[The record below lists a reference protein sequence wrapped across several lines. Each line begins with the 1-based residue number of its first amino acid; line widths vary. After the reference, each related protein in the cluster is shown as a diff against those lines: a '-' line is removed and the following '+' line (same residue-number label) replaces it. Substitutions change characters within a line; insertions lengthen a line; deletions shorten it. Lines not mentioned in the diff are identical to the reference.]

1 MQRAATIIGDAVV
14 SLISYQSAPFYT
26 AASIVPAKL
35 LYAFARPALFSLD
48 PEAAHN
54 LTLPALRR
62 AAALGLTS
70 LLGKPAADPRTVMGV
85 TFPNPVGLA
94 AGLDKDG
101 AYIDG
106 LAALGFGSIE
116 IGTVTPRAQPGN
128 PKPRM
133 FRLPAANAIINRMG
147 FNNGGVD
154 AFVANV
160 QASRFYQERQGV
172 LGLNIGKNA
181 DTPIERAAEDY
192 LHCLAKVYP
201 YASYVTVN
209 ISSPNTKNLRQLQG
223 ASELDAL
230 LSRLKETQQRLADL
244 HKRYVPLALK
254 IAPDIDAEQI
264 KTIADAL
271 LRHKIDGVI
280 ATNTTIS
287 REAVR
292 GLQHENEAG
301 GLSGAPVLALS
312 TSVVRQLH
320 GELGDAL
327 PIIGVGGIF
336 SGADA
341 QAKIAA
347 GAALVQLYSGLIYRG
362 PALVRECAAALRQ
375 KS

>member
-1 MQRAATIIGDAVV
+1 M
-14 SLISYQSAPFYT
+14 SE
-26 AASIVPAKL
+26 KL
-35 LYAFARPALFSLD
+35 LYALTRPLLFALD
-48 PEAAHN
+48 AETAHN

-62 AAALGLTS
+62 AAALGLTRA
-70 LLGKPAADPRTVMGV
+70 LAAPVSDPRTVMGI

-116 IGTVTPRAQPGN
+116 VGTVTPRAQAGN

-133 FRLPAANAIINRMG
+133 FRLPKARAIINRMG

-160 QASRFYQERQGV
+160 RASRFYQERTGV

-181 DTPIERAAEDY
+181 DTPIERAADDY
-192 LHCLAKVYP
+192 LHCLQKVYP
-201 YASYVTVN
+201 FASYVTVN

-230 LSRLKETQQRLADL
+230 LSRLKDAQTRLADQ
-244 HKRYVPLALK
+244 HRRYVPLTLK

-264 KTIADAL
+264 KNIAGAL

-280 ATNTTIS
+280 ATNTTLA
-287 REAVR
+287 RDAVN
-292 GLQHENEAG
+292 GMAHGAEAG
-301 GLSGAPVLALS
+301 GLSGAPVFELSNIVIRALKA
-312 TSVVRQLH
+312 
-320 GELGDAL
+320 ELGDAV
-327 PIIGVGGIF
+327 PIIGVGGIMC
-336 SGADA
+336 GADA
-341 QAKIAA
+341 QAKINA
-347 GAALVQLYSGLIYRG
+347 GAQLVQLYSGLIYGG
-362 PALVRECAAALRQ
+362 PALIRACALTIKEQSCA
-375 KS
+375 

>member
-1 MQRAATIIGDAVV
+1 MSD
-14 SLISYQSAPFYT
+14 
-26 AASIVPAKL
+26 KL
-35 LYAFARPALFSLD
+35 LYALTRPLLFSLNA
-48 PEAAHN
+48 ETAHN

-62 AAALGLTS
+62 AAALGLTAAMR
-70 LLGKPAADPRTVMGV
+70 KPAPDPRVVMGL

-116 IGTVTPRAQPGN
+116 VGTVTPRPQPGN

-133 FRLPAANAIINRMG
+133 FRLPSKNAIINRMG

-154 AFVANV
+154 AFIANV
-160 QASRFYQERQGV
+160 QSSKFYQNKEGI

-181 DTPIERAAEDY
+181 DTPIENAVDDY
-192 LHCLAKVYP
+192 RHCLEKVYP

-230 LSRLKETQQRLADL
+230 LAQLKETQLRLADQ

-254 IAPDIDAEQI
+254 IAPDVDAEQI
-264 KTIADAL
+264 KNIADAL

-280 ATNTTIS
+280 ATNTTLS
-287 REAVR
+287 HRMVDRVKYGTEM
-292 GLQHENEAG
+292 G
-301 GLSGAPVLALS
+301 GVSGEPVFDLSNI
-312 TSVVRQLH
+312 VVRALKA
-320 GELGDAL
+320 ELGDEL
-327 PIIGVGGIF
+327 PIIGVGGIMR
-336 SGADA
+336 GKD
-341 QAKIAA
+341 
-347 GAALVQLYSGLIYRG
+347 AALKMKLGASLVQVYTGLIYAG
-362 PALVRECAAALRQ
+362 PALVRDCANEIRKQ
-375 KS
+375 RG